1 MKNNII
7 HIGANKTASTTLQRA
22 LFANHTGLHYLGED
36 GNGYHNYK
44 DIVNSMVLDDD
55 LYYQEAQCVKLF
67 KDALSKKTDKTFIYS
82 NEDVMT
88 SNIPTLCAKRLK
100 GLMPDAKVLLVIRNQ
115 FTAIPSMYVNHG
127 AFLKPAPPSYYR
139 KHVGFSD
146 WMQSEM
152 MFIKYGHLASF
163 FYSKLI
169 SVYED
174 LFGMNNIHILMFED
188 FIYNKEQFIRDLSAI
203 LDIDYNESMSLIHKR
218 HERRRI
224 TKRMLNYNRFR
235 TSFFGISNS

>member
-100 GLMPDAKVLLVIRNQ
+100 GLML
-115 FTAIPSMYVNHG
+115 M
-127 AFLKPAPPSYYR
+127 LKYY
-139 KHVGFSD
+139 
-146 WMQSEM
+146 
-152 MFIKYGHLASF
+152 
-163 FYSKLI
+163 
-169 SVYED
+169 
-174 LFGMNNIHILMFED
+174 
-188 FIYNKEQFIRDLSAI
+188 
-203 LDIDYNESMSLIHKR
+203 
-218 HERRRI
+218 
-224 TKRMLNYNRFR
+224 
-235 TSFFGISNS
+235 